1 MIKQILVKLGLA
13 GKTVKVIHYDG
24 LTIYVRWKEKNQ
36 VHSTKGALVD
46 GEWKSLMT
54 TQHLKA

>member
-24 LTIYVRWKEKNQ
+24 LTIYVRWKEKNR

-54 TQHLKA
+54 T